1 MMRRALLLAVTFAAL
16 PWHGAFAQAFPA
28 KPLTLVVP
36 FPPGGATDVVARM
49 LGGKLG
55 EKLGQTIVIDNRA
68 GAGTIVGASFVAHAP
83 ADGYTMLISS
93 GSTFTINPALNPKL
107 PYDPVKSFEPIGL
120 IGRTP
125 LMLIANAAVPV
136 DNLKQLVAAMK
147 AAPDKYVYG
156 SFGQGTTA
164 HFAGELMW
172 RELGIRLMHVPY
184 KGSAPA
190 MNDLVSGQI
199 PFSVDTI
206 TAAMPQIKAG
216 KIKPIAVTSAVRA
229 PQLPAVPTVAE
240 SGHPGFV
247 AESWI
252 GVFVPRGVPEAARTR
267 LQNALA
273 ETLKDADL
281 HARLVANGLRPGFE
295 PPSAVATLIEQEL
308 PRMRATAQRA
318 GIRPE

>member
-1 MMRRALLLAVTFAAL
+1 MMRRTLLATVVLAAL
-16 PWHGAFAQAFPA
+16 PWQGAQAQAFPA
-28 KPLTLVVP
+28 KPITLVVP

-49 LGGKLG
+49 LGSKLG

-68 GAGTIVGASFVAHAP
+68 GAGTVVGASFVAHAP
-83 ADGYTMLISS
+83 ADGYTLLISS

-107 PYDPVKSFEPIGL
+107 PYDPVKSFDPIGL

-125 LMLIANAAVPV
+125 LILIANAAVPV
-136 DNLKQLVAAMK
+136 DNLKQLVTATK
-147 AAPDKYVYG
+147 ASPDKYVYG

-172 RELGIRLMHVPY
+172 RELGVRLTHVPY

-190 MNDLVSGQI
+190 MNDLVGGQI

-216 KIKPIAVTSAVRA
+216 KIKPIAVTSATRA
-229 PQLPAVPTVAE
+229 PQLANVPTVAE
-240 SGHPGFV
+240 NGYPGFA
-247 AESWI
+247 AESWL
-252 GVFVPRGVPEAARTR
+252 GVFLPRGAPEAARTR

-281 HARLVANGLRPGFE
+281 HAKLVTNGVRPGYE
-295 PPSAVATLIEQEL
+295 PPAAVTTLIEQEL
-308 PRMRATAQRA
+308 PRMRAIAQRA